1 MSIFLYKYFNW
12 KKYIIVVYLCI
23 SYFIFLD
30 LSSNNNYQNI
40 EDESDDEHD
49 FYELVLTGC
58 AAIATHTSYKEKK
71 TL

>member
-1 MSIFLYKYFNW
+1 M
-12 KKYIIVVYLCI
+12 
-23 SYFIFLD
+23 
-30 LSSNNNYQNI
+30 SSNNNDQNF